1 MSNLDDERYSVIDV
15 ILRLLDDLI
24 THHTQYKI
32 SSKNLISLTKAH
44 HAIKQYP
51 EEVIVGDID
60 ISTSLRWED
69 GSLDFTSLLIAES
82 RFELMKSGSV
92 NTPGVGNDSFV
103 SFMYDSEAEYG
114 NRDFIEQLDVWE
126 ESFYS
131 YIDEDKPSIKVE
143 DLAELKECDSSIDDE

>member
-1 MSNLDDERYSVIDV
+1 MSNIDDERYSVIDV
-15 ILRLLDDLI
+15 ILRLLNDLI

-32 SSKNLISLTKAH
+32 SSKDLISLTKAY

-69 GSLDFTSLLIAES
+69 GSLDFTSLLITES
-82 RFELMKSGSV
+82 RFELMKGGSV
-92 NTPGVGNDSFV
+92 YTPGVGSDSFT
-103 SFMYDSEAEYG
+103 SFMYSSEVEYDNIG
-114 NRDFIEQLDVWE
+114 FLEQLDVWE

-131 YIDEDKPSIKVE
+131 HIDEDKPSIKIE
-143 DLAELKECDSSIDDE
+143 DLAELKESDSSIN